1 MPKLR
6 VVRLAGFA
14 LVALMACSKADN
26 TDQPAA
32 GSAGSAAPA
41 AEGAA
46 GSAAPAAAAGNAAP
60 AAEAAAGSAAPAAAA
75 GSAAPAAEIAAGGG
89 RDAVLDAWKADKLVP
104 AGLTPVAVP
113 VGKDC
118 QTGTVEGIEVLLCN
132 FGTPADAKAAEQPG
146 LAWIGQV
153 TGSSQAHGSTLVV
166 IADRRK
172 ADPNGKKINRLMKL
186 APK

>member
-6 VVRLAGFA
+6 VVGLAGFA
-14 LVALMACSKADN
+14 LVALAACSKADN
-26 TDQPAA
+26 ADKPAAGSA

-41 AEGAA
+41 AAA
-46 GSAAPAAAAGNAAP
+46 
-60 AAEAAAGSAAPAAAA
+60 
-75 GSAAPAAEIAAGGG
+75 AAGGG
-89 RDAVLDAWKADKLVP
+89 RDAVLDAWKADKLAP
-104 AGLTPVAVP
+104 SGLTPVAVP

-132 FGTPADAKAAEQPG
+132 FGSPADAKAAEDQG

-166 IADRRK
+166 LADRRK
-172 ADPNGKKINRLMKL
+172 ADPNGKTINRLMKL